1 MPPMVTT
8 QHTVWLAFLLVVL
21 ALASARIT
29 RLIVNDTIARPLQ
42 LLAIR
47 KLGETHPIV
56 TLLHCPWCTGW
67 WVSAILTGFAWATG
81 LTGGAAITLLLIPAV
96 AYATAW
102 FGKNVEG

>member
-8 QHTVWLAFLLVVL
+8 AHTVWLAFLLVVL

-29 RLIVNDTIARPLQ
+29 RLIVNDTISLPLR

-47 KLGETHPIV
+47 RLGQNHPIV
-56 TLLHCPWCTGW
+56 TLLHCPWCSGW
-67 WVSAILTGFAWATG
+67 WVSVALTSFAWLAG
-81 LTGGAAITLLLIPAV
+81 LTGSVAVTLLLIPAV